1 MVVNVGSVDR
11 VLRIVMGIAVLSLFF
26 MLQGNTRYWGLL
38 GLVPLFTGVFRFCPA
53 YSLIGVNTCPMNKGK
68 G

>member
-38 GLVPLFTGVFRFCPA
+38 GLVPLFTGVFRFFTLKMCAVSCPA
-53 YSLIGVNTCPMNKGK
+53 AKLCS
-68 G
+68 